1 VLAPPSAEAK
11 RQLMCKASDL
21 ESGEVERRA
30 KAFTECLRVNAKGKV
45 VDTQYL
51 LVSHKSAQVKR
62 DREASAKRDR
72 RDDMRGTKSSSSPQ
86 FPTGYGG
93 AYAFDNN
100 GRYVYSSDPR
110 RSSTQ
115 SVPQRENYQ
124 QRDWQMPQRS
134 QPAYSSGYWR

>member
-1 VLAPPSAEAK
+1 L
-11 RQLMCKASDL
+11 
-21 ESGEVERRA
+21 
-30 KAFTECLRVNAKGKV
+30 TECLRVNAKGKV

-72 RDDMRGTKSSSSPQ
+72 RDDTRGTSPQ
-86 FPTGYGG
+86 FPTGYDG

-124 QRDWQMPQRS
+124 QPDWRMPQRS